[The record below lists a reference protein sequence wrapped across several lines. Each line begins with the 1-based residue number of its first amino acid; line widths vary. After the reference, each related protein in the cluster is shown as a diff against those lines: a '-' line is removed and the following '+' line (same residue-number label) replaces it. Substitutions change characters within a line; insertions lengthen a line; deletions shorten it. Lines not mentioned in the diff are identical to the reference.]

1 MDFDQLLVR
10 FFGTDDIATLPPEQL
25 VSGIER
31 LRLQFGLERDS
42 GRRFAL
48 WCLISYVPF
57 LWHPLVLI
65 SDAGDKS
72 VPGMHSYVSEGQL
85 VDREVFA
92 ARNAELARAGARPAR
107 GERSNPIYLQPPHAV
122 GRALYTAFTTAP
134 E

>member
-48 WCLISYVPF
+48 WCLMYMLGAAPDLDVAF
-57 LWHPLVLI
+57 TDEDDK
-65 SDAGDKS
+65 DAARDF
-72 VPGMHSYVSEGQL
+72 MDMA
-85 VDREVFA
+85 DREID
-92 ARNAELARAGARPAR
+92 GDD
-107 GERSNPIYLQPPHAV
+107 
-122 GRALYTAFTTAP
+122 
-134 E
+134 